1 VTVVLAAPGYPEAP
15 RTGDVLLGADQ
26 PGVVHAGTRRRDD
39 GAVVSS
45 GGRVVSATATGAT
58 LEEARL
64 QAYRLIEA
72 LTLPGGHYRRDIALR
87 AVRAE
92 ISVPA

>member
-1 VTVVLAAPGYPEAP
+1 
-15 RTGDVLLGADQ
+15 
-26 PGVVHAGTRRRDD
+26 
-39 GAVVSS
+39 
-45 GGRVVSATATGAT
+45 VVSATATGAT